1 MANKTPQIHALGA
14 GDYGSK
20 NKGTLGDVVSQIP
33 AVLDTIGALFTKV
46 LPGIITYGANE
57 VADLFRPENKQYNG
71 TLNDWMTKDGWVA
84 TLQNKIGSS
93 DKSMVIS
100 QNDPYEINSV
110 LDAVAPG
117 YNSAIAKKYGD
128 DNAINRTKEYFSGAY
143 NFYIRPLLLGNFSVA
158 GINALT
164 SIGEGLDAVS
174 NVVKAALAY
183 EGSPLYQDSYFESYD
198 VALSYVDQ
206 VSQGL
211 CEVVYNADGD
221 VQKYGVLHP
230 KTGALTYITPADF
243 ENYTAIVNSGR
254 TANIADMN
262 TLDRVKSAIGLGN
275 NGRVNYTVNTG
286 NLGTDILG
294 EILVDPTTYLSLGAG
309 GAVKLLKS
317 ANKAATKE
325 VLGTLSKK
333 SPAVAKA
340 VLKIGEDNLVR
351 DVIDAANERVIRVAK
366 NSDAIPMMQHFLK
379 EASSDLTEHSF
390 KVRNAGEA
398 MRAVLFKNGIVADVT
413 DETVIDTINKALS
426 KHKNEMHYTVMHA
439 TQSLDKGIN
448 KAMWWAGG
456 LQSGL
461 APIARL
467 LKGVRKTTA
476 KALSNKLEDVIKP
489 YTDDNGTPS
498 VMKFDDMARA
508 YKQTIDNSKLG
519 MSAAE
524 QAAVKEELSADV
536 LAPQSTYVVSQIQ
549 NTLAN
554 IKGHEAAALERIN
567 KILNEAYAT
576 TNFDKIIA
584 QYESVLRT
592 HADAAYLSNTIN
604 VLKQTKSIYQSL
616 QQQASRATATSQFTK
631 IIGVLGIDSASRQ
644 IDSYVERLQD
654 IVDDFIVDLDVP
666 INRATAEHFVPMI
679 EALHKQRALFKE
691 EMLAAGAVIPDIGTA
706 KNAINA
712 LLPEQKDLLNTALG
726 FYCNAHN
733 IDTMDSILDS
743 IIRSFESKIK
753 TGTMLAKDYNLDAFV
768 DEVLN
773 SDMYAGFF
781 TSETNYFTSITP
793 EYLKRWRNV
802 LKKTAPA
809 NISARIPKT
818 AADIEKQVAKSAKA
832 AEKLLATAD
841 KVRKDISL
849 PKVKY
854 AGETRIRPDFND
866 VVLKDYFLGGNNITD
881 PDEIIKYVTDVLEND
896 RKFISDI
903 FAMDSN
909 GNEFGIE
916 LVDELT
922 FHDPD
927 FGKKLIST
935 WADSN
940 PIIEVLLGNAHAVS
954 EAQIITHN
962 ETLNTLTRTLEKY
975 KQRVIEKAGPE
986 DTTVSAINEAI
997 ARLQYY
1003 ELPAVQSDELVLFTD
1018 LIRVKLS
1025 QVTATEMLLAP
1036 DSGLQEYI
1044 AALSTRE
1051 FTELGEAL
1059 HSAYQ
1064 EGLLAVSETAWDAI
1078 DAGLRAAEEVKTQV
1092 PAFQL
1097 LMQTIKDKLNLN
1109 EEQYIALYN
1118 AITKHRYTYPASL
1131 FERDTLDE
1139 IVQDAVNYN
1148 KYVEHPNKRLSL
1160 EAIGAEHKSELDALR
1175 KLNGFAPLK
1184 ADEYESHIAIED
1196 SINNYILHKELI
1208 DTSPEYAAA
1217 VKDKRVFF
1225 IDIEAQN
1232 IETTVY
1238 KNQIHSIA
1246 IVEYDD
1252 TGKIVNRYSIGRNSD
1267 DIVCNIDMLMK
1278 LYPDAKDTATRI
1290 ALYKDAVRKQ
1300 SADGVFANNKDLA
1313 EAARAYL
1320 EQAVKT
1326 QLETIGKNNV
1336 CVVGHNISAYDA
1348 VLLNDAVHQL
1358 NTPNKLFGLDTVDTL
1373 IYSDKK
1379 YHTDTIQFTT
1389 VQQEQLAEALRVYAT
1404 YLQNAGVDEIATI
1417 ISRDQMS
1424 CIDEMCNAIIHDQ
1437 GNVFSPEQVAIAQ
1450 QIKKAPINLRAT
1462 MRDISLMNE
1471 GLGDTLMPRD
1481 VFVTSPTLRN
1491 APVIAKQWHDYFIN
1505 LGYTEEQIAKRF
1517 GDTQMALT
1525 TSAILGAADDTAR
1538 LAVKRALTP
1547 DTIRQWFEV
1556 DKLLVDGCIPSKQ
1569 ANLMQKTSE
1578 ILHRYD
1584 ELFGKR
1590 VNNPA
1595 YKFFENRAVY
1605 MEEIE
1610 ALYNSYKNIG
1620 VFKELDNM
1628 VAFDQLTDTQK
1639 MSIVAYMIK
1648 VAPEKTKGL
1657 SSLIDIAPLQNM
1669 SEVREEVVRLLK
1681 GSKNKYNPYDPKLYN
1696 EMLSEIEIYNR
1707 YKELYTDF
1715 CDLKMTLDQLTNV
1728 KDHNGIIGATLTVR
1742 MRALQPLFDFVQS
1755 IGTLTPRQRKDF
1767 ITIDVDAAMR
1777 RTRGII
1783 ADVIHTPPEAMKA
1796 RLLGS
1801 HGVISID
1808 ASGFAEQRIKTV
1820 MRKYDTDKLKAE
1832 GVYAYFDEP
1841 SKIIW
1846 FTLDKTANV
1855 SARISGDLSKVDI
1868 LVNGSVYDPYRFGTT
1883 PAAKC
1888 YGAIKT
1894 DNKYKLIDI
1903 DKFTAAEET
1912 LIKVTDGAIAGSDYT
1927 LMTVNRLEDIY
1938 NNKMPSQVAAHYDY
1952 ETFKQRAFFKNVT
1965 YNRSILKANA
1975 KPLTIRMYEA
1985 ALHAMDM
1992 ARSDTLYKQCMMSDF
2007 SAIKADTP
2015 LGQAILQD
2023 PKKVAKT
2030 FRQYGSYIGASL
2042 GVRGDEAVIVK
2053 TYDLGNASEL
2063 EALVREGGQIFDYTE
2078 YAQIYDVINN
2088 HYWSNA
2094 KLEGWRKLVSVYKIG
2109 ALVNPGTWARNMVD
2123 SVVKNIMATGKL
2135 DMLKYHAR
2143 AAKNLHAFNQHAKHI
2158 AEARANGIITDEL
2171 SLRKYFKNSKD
2182 LTYEEYTELKQLM
2195 GIEVFGGEAST
2206 FTKLEREHQAEMLKT
2221 WYDDGNIDV
2230 RTYAKYTT
2238 EAKLRS
2244 TTSAALAPMSWT
2256 ENVARYALYYALRDE
2271 GFGINQIAKRVADTH
2286 FDYSNKSA
2294 FEHTVEMLIPFYTF
2308 QRRNLNYWLDAV
2320 DRNPEYITLLS
2331 NIVDPLIDIDQY
2343 TPEEIENS
2351 NLIQHHILAGNI
2363 KINDNI
2369 YISTGFSFMDAYTRI
2384 TDALGSTK
2392 DSVFNPL
2399 QIILDLALQGAADH
2413 AYHSGDEMISTWL
2426 QNTFGLQMTDEQ
2438 IRAKYG
2444 EWTDNFYKLT
2454 GYQASL
2460 GATWEGLKYKLTKNK
2475 QWLMLIP
2482 AVGTQISRTI
2492 KTHAYWDDK
2501 DILGSVAYGL
2511 GLVNHIPDYAKT
2523 SGLQYAAKR
2532 AQYRSWL
2539 RVLGYTDDLNGLDLS
2554 ELKALY
2560 EKVTENYK
2568 EAHDMGAD
2576 ENVSAI
2582 YVLLQDEQKRYL
2594 YANLKS
2600 SMGYP
2605 DTKYSEL
2612 PQDVKNALYW
2622 ALTEQVD
2629 LSPSIDILTNAK
2641 VMGPV
2646 WNRLANK
2653 YGVST
2658 EELIETAHSPA
2669 AIQLY
2674 SEAAETV
2681 VTIANINMMLTVPQ
2695 YREAYDKARSMLGL
2709 ADIDAEN
2716 LPLDVLR
2723 LVEAYM
2729 VTNAAKPVKSNNY
2742 IRRYNA
2748 GKKVY
2753 HTMSY
2758 SPLGTPAYEMRNLN
2772 MHGTPQRNSYAAN
2785 KYGVRSHQAGYRNI
2799 YQKLYTKT
2807 GKSRMELRMLPITP
2821 GNLKY
2826 RIKDYFHYF

>member
-1 MANKTPQIHALGA
+1 MANKVPQIHALGA
-14 GDYGSK
+14 GDHSSK

-57 VADLFRPENKQYNG
+57 VVDLFRPENEQYNG

-84 TLQNKIGSS
+84 TLQNKVGSS

-100 QNDPYEINSV
+100 SNDPYEINSV
-110 LDAVAPG
+110 LDAIAPG

-143 NFYIRPLLLGNFSVA
+143 NFYIRPLLLGDFSVA

-164 SIGEGLDAVS
+164 SLGEGLDAVS
-174 NVVKAALAY
+174 NIVKAALAY
-183 EGSPLYQDSYFESYD
+183 KGSPLYQDSYFEDYD
-198 VALSYVDQ
+198 TALSYVAQ

-211 CEVVYNADGD
+211 CDVVYNADGD
-221 VQKYGVLHP
+221 VQEYVVLHP
-230 KTGALTYITPADF
+230 ETGAPTRITPADF

-275 NGRVNYTVNTG
+275 NGRINYTVNTG

-294 EILVDPTTYLSLGAG
+294 EILVDPTTYLTLGAG
-309 GAVKLLKS
+309 GVAKLQKI

-366 NSDAIPMMQHFLK
+366 NSDAVPMMQHFLK

-398 MRAVLFKNGIVADVT
+398 MRAVLFKNGIVTDVT
-413 DETVIDTINKALS
+413 DETVIDTINKALA
-426 KHKNEMHYTVMHA
+426 KNKNEMHYTVMHA

-476 KALSNKLEDVIKP
+476 KALSNKLEDVVKP
-489 YTDDNGTPS
+489 YVDDNGTPS
-498 VMKFDDMARA
+498 VMKFDDMSRI
-508 YKQTIDNSKLG
+508 YKQTVDNSKLG
-519 MSAAE
+519 MTAAE

-536 LAPQSTYVVSQIQ
+536 LAPQSAHVVSQIQ
-549 NTLAN
+549 NTLAH
-554 IKGHEAAALERIN
+554 IKGHEADALERLD
-567 KILNEAYAT
+567 KILEQAYAT
-576 TNFDKIIA
+576 TDFDKIIA
-584 QYESVLRT
+584 HYESVLSK
-592 HADAAYLSNTIN
+592 HADAAYLSDTIN
-604 VLKQTKSIYQSL
+604 VLKQTKSVYQTL
-616 QQQASRATATSQFTK
+616 QQQAKRATANSQFTK
-631 IIGVLGIDSASRQ
+631 IIGALDIDSAARQ
-644 IDSYVERLQD
+644 VDSYVARLQD
-654 IVDDFIVDLDVP
+654 VVDDFITDLNVP
-666 INRATAEHFVPMI
+666 VKYATAEQFVPMV

-691 EMLAAGAVIPDIGTA
+691 EMLAAGAIIPEIGTA
-706 KNAINA
+706 KNAINT

-726 FYCNAHN
+726 FYCNPHN
-733 IDTMDSILDS
+733 IDKIDSMLDS
-743 IIRSFESKIK
+743 IIRAFEAKIE
-753 TGTMLAKDYNLDAFV
+753 TGTMLAKDYNLNAFV
-768 DEVLN
+768 DKVIN

-793 EYLKRWRNV
+793 EYLKRWRDA

-809 NISARIPKT
+809 NITVRVPKT
-818 AADIEKQVAKSAKA
+818 PESIEKQVAKSTKA
-832 AEKLLATAD
+832 AEKLLVAAD
-841 KVRKDISL
+841 KISNGIGL
-849 PKVKY
+849 PKIKY
-854 AGETRIRPDFND
+854 AGETRLRPDFND
-866 VVLKDYFLGGNNITD
+866 VVLRDYFLGGSNTTD
-881 PDEIIKYVTDVLEND
+881 PAKIVKYVTGVLEKD
-896 RKFISDI
+896 RQFISDI
-903 FAMDSN
+903 LKRANN
-909 GNEFGIE
+909 GNEFGVE

-922 FHDPD
+922 FYESN
-927 FGKKLIST
+927 FNNKLIST
-935 WADSN
+935 WANSN
-940 PIIEVLLGNAHAVS
+940 PIVEVLLGNAHAVS
-954 EAQIITHN
+954 ETQIVIHN
-962 ETLNTLTRTLEKY
+962 ETLNTLTNVLEKY
-975 KQRVIEKAGPE
+975 KQDIIEKSGST
-986 DTTVSAINEAI
+986 DSVISDINEALM
-997 ARLQYY
+997 RLHYY
-1003 ELPAVQSDELVLFTD
+1003 ELPAVQNDDLVLFTD
-1018 LIRVKLS
+1018 AVRIKLS
-1025 QVTATEMLLAP
+1025 QVTQTEMLLAP
-1036 DSGLQEYI
+1036 NSGLQEYI
-1044 AALSTRE
+1044 TALSTRD
-1051 FTELGEAL
+1051 FTELSEAIR
-1059 HSAYQ
+1059 SAHQ
-1064 EGLLAVSETAWDAI
+1064 EGLLTVSETAWDAI
-1078 DAGLRAAEEVKTQV
+1078 DAGLRAAEEVKMQV

-1118 AITKHRYTYPASL
+1118 AITKRRYMSPASL
-1131 FERDTLDE
+1131 FDNDTLDE

-1175 KLNGFAPLK
+1175 ERNGFAPLK
-1184 ADEYESHIAIED
+1184 PDEYESHIAIED

-1225 IDIEAQN
+1225 VDIEAQN

-1252 TGKIVNRYSIGRNSD
+1252 TGKIINRYTIGLNSD
-1267 DIVCNIDMLMK
+1267 DVVCNIDMLMK
-1278 LYPDAKDTATRI
+1278 LYPDAEDTAARI
-1290 ALYKDAVRKQ
+1290 ALYKETLRKQ
-1300 SADGVFANNKDLA
+1300 SIDGVFNNNKDLA

-1326 QLETIGKNNV
+1326 QLETVGENNV
-1336 CVVGHNISAYDA
+1336 CVVGHNITAYDA
-1348 VLLNDAVHQL
+1348 VLLNDAVHHL
-1358 NTPNKLFGLDTVDTL
+1358 NTPSKLFGLDTIDTL
-1373 IYSDKK
+1373 VYSNNKYYSDV
-1379 YHTDTIQFTT
+1379 IQFTT

-1404 YLQNAGVDEIATI
+1404 YLQNAGVEEIATI
-1417 ISRDQMS
+1417 VSRDQMYR
-1424 CIDEMCNAIIHDQ
+1424 IDKMCDAIIYNQ
-1437 GNVFSPEQVAIAQ
+1437 GDVFSAAQIDIAK

-1462 MRDISLMNE
+1462 MRDISLMNT
-1471 GLGDTLMPRD
+1471 GLGDTLLPRD

-1491 APVIAKQWHDYFIN
+1491 APVIAKYWHDYFIS
-1505 LGYTEEQIAKRF
+1505 LGYTEEQIVKRF

-1525 TSAILGAADDTAR
+1525 TSAILGATDATAR

-1547 DTIRQWFEV
+1547 STIRQWFAV
-1556 DKLLVDGCIPSKQ
+1556 DKLLVDGCIPSK
-1569 ANLMQKTSE
+1569 LGYSMQTTSE

-1584 ELFGKR
+1584 ETFGKR
-1590 VNNPA
+1590 INNPA
-1595 YKFFENRAVY
+1595 YKFAQNRAVY
-1605 MEEIE
+1605 MDEIE
-1610 ALYNSYKNIG
+1610 ALYNTYKNTG

-1639 MSIVAYMIK
+1639 MSVVAYMIK
-1648 VAPEKTKGL
+1648 GAPEKTKGL
-1657 SSLIDIAPLQNM
+1657 SSLTYTDPLQNM
-1669 SEVREEVVRLLK
+1669 SEVREAVVQLLK

-1696 EMLSEIEIYNR
+1696 EMLSDVEIYNR
-1707 YKELYTDF
+1707 YSELYADF
-1715 CDLKMTLDQLTNV
+1715 CDLKMTLDQLTNI
-1728 KDHNGIIGATLTVR
+1728 KDHDGIIGATLTVR

-1755 IGTLTPRQRKDF
+1755 VGLLTPRQRKDF
-1767 ITIDVDAAMR
+1767 ITIDVDAAAR
-1777 RTRGII
+1777 RMRGII

-1808 ASGFAEQRIKTV
+1808 ASGFAEQRIKAV

-1832 GVYAYFDEP
+1832 GVYAYFDES
-1841 SKIIW
+1841 SKTIW

-1855 SARISGDLSKVDI
+1855 SARISNDLSGVNI
-1868 LVNGSVYDPYRFGTT
+1868 FVNGAAYEPYRFGTT

-1894 DNKYKLIDI
+1894 NNGYKLIDI
-1903 DKFTAAEET
+1903 DKFTAAEEN

-1927 LMTVNRLEDIY
+1927 LMTAKRLEDIHSM
-1938 NNKMPSQVAAHYDY
+1938 MPRQVAEHYDY
-1952 ETFKQRAFFKNVT
+1952 ATFKQSAFFKNVT
-1965 YNRSILKANA
+1965 YNRSVFKVNA
-1975 KPLTIRMYEA
+1975 KPLSVRMYEA

-2007 SAIKADTP
+2007 SAIKADTR
-2015 LGQAILQD
+2015 LGRTILHD
-2023 PKKVAKT
+2023 PKNVAKV
-2030 FRQYGSYIGASL
+2030 FRRYGSYIGANL
-2042 GVRGDEAVIVK
+2042 GVRDNEAVIIK
-2053 TYDLGNASEL
+2053 TYDLGNAREL

-2094 KLEGWRKLVSVYKIG
+2094 KLEGWRKLMSVYKIG
-2109 ALVNPGTWARNMVD
+2109 TLVNPGTWARNTVD
-2123 SVVKNIMATGKL
+2123 SVLKNVMATGKL

-2143 AAKNLHAFNQHAKHI
+2143 AAKNLHAFNQHAKNI
-2158 AEARANGIITDEL
+2158 AEMRANGIITDEL
-2171 SLRKYFKNSKD
+2171 GVRAYFKNSKD

-2206 FTKLEREHQAEMLKT
+2206 FTKLEREHQAELLKT

-2230 RTYAKYTT
+2230 RTYTKYTI
-2238 EAKLRS
+2238 EAKVRS
-2244 TTSAALAPMSWT
+2244 ISSAALAPMSWT
-2256 ENVARYALYYALRDE
+2256 ENVARYALYYALREE
-2271 GFGINQIAKRVADTH
+2271 GFGINQIAKRIADTH

-2294 FEHTVEMLIPFYTF
+2294 LEHTVEMLIPFYTF

-2331 NIVDPLIDIDQY
+2331 DIVGPLIDTDQY
-2343 TPEEIENS
+2343 TPEEIEN
-2351 NLIQHHILAGNI
+2351 NNMVQYHILAGNV

-2369 YISTGFSFMDAYTRI
+2369 YINTSFSFMDAYTRI
-2384 TDALGSTK
+2384 IDALGSTK

-2399 QIILDLALQGAADH
+2399 QIILDLALQGAADN
-2413 AYHSGDEMISTWL
+2413 AYRSGDEMVSTWL

-2438 IRAKYG
+2438 VRAKYG
-2444 EWTDNFYKLT
+2444 EWTDNYYKLT

-2482 AVGTQISRTI
+2482 AVGTQISRTV
-2492 KTHAYWDDK
+2492 KTHTYWDDK

-2511 GLVNHIPDYAKT
+2511 GLANHIPDYAKT

-2560 EKVTENYK
+2560 EKVTADYK

-2576 ENVSAI
+2576 EHVSAI

-2600 SMGYP
+2600 NMGYP

-2641 VMGPV
+2641 VMGPI

-2658 EELIETAHSPA
+2658 EELIETAHSSSA
-2669 AIQLY
+2669 VQLY

-2681 VTIANINMMLTVPQ
+2681 VTIANINMMLTTPQ
-2695 YREAYDKARSMLGL
+2695 YREAYDEARNMLGL
-2709 ADIDAEN
+2709 ADVDAEN

-2729 VTNAAKPVKSNNY
+2729 VTKVSSAVKSNNY
-2742 IRRYNA
+2742 VRYYSA

-2772 MHGTPQRNSYAAN
+2772 MRGTPQRNSYAAN